1 MNPSSTL
8 VKAKSFRSRWS
19 GVSYFVPAILA
30 VAAVITGLVSADIA
44 ERARHMAAQ
53 RLSAA
58 EQLGQ
63 AASTLETS
71 IHGSLNLVHGLIAAI
86 AADPTM
92 TRLEFD
98 ALSQRIF
105 AVPSQLRNLAAAPD
119 LVVRYVYPEAA
130 NRTVVGLDYRS
141 DPIQYASV
149 NDAVKRRALVVTG
162 PVKLKQGGTGLIGR
176 YPVFALQDGRFWGVV
191 SAVIGLEALYVDS
204 NIDTPDQPLNIAIG
218 QRPDP
223 AEEDVF
229 FGDWTLFSQDSVQ
242 TSVELGYGTW
252 YLSAIPK
259 GGWRPVPG
267 HMASFRIYALLIAV
281 CIVAPLVWAGWLMQ
295 QRQRNIVVLQQREE
309 QLEGLS
315 QRLGL
320 ALDASEIGV
329 WEYEP
334 STDSFLWDERMS
346 ELFGISEKRLVR
358 CYADWRNAIHP
369 HDLNVAERPM
379 LEALAD
385 ECHYITQYRIVT
397 PTGDIRHIR
406 AHGAVYRTP
415 NGLQRLVGASWDV
428 SEDVRLH
435 TELQDARTRA
445 EAQNDQLRAARRTL
459 EHQSLHDAL
468 TGLPNRRFLD
478 QFMEAAET
486 MDKDNRLAFIHFD
499 LDRFK
504 EVNDTLGHAAG
515 DEVLKVVT
523 GRVLKLISHDEFVA
537 RIGGDEFVAVTSG
550 EAPEERA
557 RQLADEI
564 IKSLAKPILFDS
576 RECHVGCS
584 AGIAFQSESAEQPRQ
599 LLINADVALYEA
611 KKRGR
616 NRAEEFSQALLLA
629 TIHLRRTSDE
639 LLTALEKD
647 QIVPFFQPQFDARTM
662 AIAGVEALARWHHPT
677 RGLLTPDTFLSIA
690 DSLHRSAEIDAII
703 LEKALLQA
711 SRWRALG
718 LEVPKLSVNISAQRL
733 KDDRLMKRL
742 SSLAFVPGTLSF
754 ELLESI
760 SFDGQDQG
768 LRDAIMHLKGMG
780 IDIEIDDFGTGH
792 ASIVSLIELGP
803 KRLKIDRKLIAPLQ
817 ATGSQH
823 RLVASIIEIGHSQ
836 GIEIVAEGV
845 ETMAQAAI
853 LRSLGCQTLQGYAFA
868 RPLAANDFIAFARQ
882 WQDAHPV
889 GTGSGIAQAV

>member
-1 MNPSSTL
+1 L
-8 VKAKSFRSRWS
+8 
-19 GVSYFVPAILA
+19 PAILA
-30 VAAVITGLVSADIA
+30 VAAVIAGVVSADLS
-44 ERARHMAAQ
+44 ERERYMAAQ

-63 AASTLETS
+63 VASSLES
-71 IHGSLNLVHGLIAAI
+71 NMHGSLILVHGLVAAI
-86 AADPTM
+86 AANPRM
-92 TRLEFD
+92 TQDQFTAVSE
-98 ALSQRIF
+98 RIF
-105 AVPSQLRNLAAAPD
+105 AVPSQLRNVAAAPN
-119 LVVRYVYPEAA
+119 LVVRFIHPAQS
-130 NRTVVGLDYRS
+130 NQQIIGMDYRA
-141 DPIQYASV
+141 DPVKHAAV
-149 NDAVKRRALVVTG
+149 LDALQRRALVVTG
-162 PVKLKQGGTGLIGR
+162 PTGLRQGGNGLIAR
-176 YPVFALQDGRFWGVV
+176 YPVFALADGRFWGIV
-191 SAVIGLEALYVDS
+191 SAVVDLATLFEES
-204 NIDTPDQPLNIAIG
+204 NIKSDRQPLQITIG
-218 QRPDP
+218 NRPDP
-223 AEEDVF
+223 DQTEIF
-229 FGDWTLFSQDSVQ
+229 FGDWQVFAQEPVRA
-242 TSVELGYGTW
+242 SVELGYDTW
-252 YLSAIPK
+252 YLAAVPK
-259 GGWRPVPG
+259 GGWQTVPPKIDY
-267 HMASFRIYALLIAV
+267 FRIYALLIAF
-281 CIVAPLVWAGWLMQ
+281 CIVAPLIWAGWLMQ
-295 QRQRNIVVLQQREE
+295 QRQRNIVTLQQREE
-309 QLEGLS
+309 QLEALS

-334 STDSFLWDERMS
+334 STDSFLWDKRMS
-346 ELFGISEKRLVR
+346 ELYGTSANRFV
-358 CYADWRNAIHP
+358 YTYDDWRNAIHP
-369 HDLNVAERPM
+369 DDLNAAERPM

-397 PTGDIRHIR
+397 NAGETRHIR

-415 NGLQRLVGASWDV
+415 QGLQRMVGASWDV
-428 SEDVRLH
+428 SDDVRLQ
-435 TELQDARTRA
+435 TELRDAQARA

-478 QFMEAAET
+478 QFMEAAQT
-486 MDKDNRLAFIHFD
+486 MDGDNRLAFIHFD

-515 DEVLKVVT
+515 DEVLKEVKT
-523 GRVLKLISHDEFVA
+523 RVLKLITHDEFVA

-550 EAPEERA
+550 VAPETRA
-557 RQLADEI
+557 RELAEAI
-564 IKSLAKPILFDS
+564 IKALAKPILFDS

-584 AGIAFQSESAEQPRQ
+584 AGIACQTLGIEQPRQ

-616 NRAEEFSQALLLA
+616 NRTEEFSQEMLLA

-639 LLTALEKD
+639 LLTALEND
-647 QIVPFFQPQFDARTM
+647 QIMPFFQPQFDARTM
-662 AIAGVEALARWHHPT
+662 AIAGVEALARWEHPT
-677 RGLLTPDTFLSIA
+677 RGLLTPHEFLGIA
-690 DSLHRSAEIDAII
+690 DSLHRSAEIDAIM

-711 SRWRALG
+711 NRWRALG

-733 KDDRLMKRL
+733 KDERLMKRL

-768 LRDAIMHLKGMG
+768 LRDAILHLKSMG

-817 ATGSQH
+817 ASGPQH

-845 ETMAQAAI
+845 ETMTQAAI
-853 LRSLGCQTLQGYAFA
+853 LRSLGCQSLQGYAFA
-868 RPLAANDFIAFARQ
+868 RPLSANDFVAFATQ
-882 WQDAHPV
+882 WQDAHPPEL
-889 GTGSGIAQAV
+889 AQAV

>member
-30 VAAVITGLVSADIA
+30 VAAVIAGVVSADLA
-44 ERARHMAAQ
+44 ERARHMAGQ

-63 AASTLETS
+63 VTSSIETN
-71 IHGSLNLVHGLIAAI
+71 IHGSLNLVHGLVAAI
-86 AADPTM
+86 AANPTI
-92 TRLEFD
+92 TQPQFD
-98 ALSQRIF
+98 DLSERIF
-105 AVPSQLRNLAAAPD
+105 AVSSQLRNVAAAPGF
-119 LVVRYVYPEAA
+119 VVRYVYPAQA
-130 NRTVVGLDYRS
+130 NRSIVGLDYRV
-141 DPIQYASV
+141 DPVRHASV
-149 NDAVKRRALVVTG
+149 MDAVQKRALVVTG
-162 PVKLKQGGTGLIGR
+162 PVGLKQGGTGLIAR
-176 YPVFALQDGRFWGVV
+176 YPVFALADGRFWGVV
-191 SAVIGLEALYVDS
+191 SAVIGLEALYLDS
-204 NIDTPDQPLNIAIG
+204 DIGTPEQPLQIAIS
-218 QRPDP
+218 QRPSPEAD
-223 AEEDVF
+223 DVF
-229 FGDWTLFSQDSVQ
+229 LGDYGLFAQEPVRA
-242 TSVELGYGTW
+242 SVELGYDTW
-252 YLSAIPK
+252 YLAAVPK
-259 GGWRPVPG
+259 GGWQAVPP
-267 HMASFRIYALLIAV
+267 HMVSFRIYALLIAF
-281 CIVAPLVWAGWLMQ
+281 CIVAPLIWAGWLMQ
-295 QRQRNIVVLQQREE
+295 QRQRYIVTLQQREE
-309 QLEGLS
+309 QLEALS

-334 STDSFLWDERMS
+334 STDSFLWDRRMS
-346 ELFGISEKRLVR
+346 ELYGLSDSRFIHS
-358 CYADWRNAIHP
+358 YADWRKTIHP
-369 HDLNVAERPM
+369 DDLAFADQPMHEAFAGER
-379 LEALAD
+379 
-385 ECHYITQYRIVT
+385 HYLTQYRIVT
-397 PTGDIRHIR
+397 PAGDIRHIR
-406 AHGAVYRTP
+406 AHGAVHRTP
-415 NGLQRLVGASWDV
+415 AGTQRLVGASWDV
-428 SEDVRLH
+428 SEDVALH

-478 QFMEAAET
+478 QFMEAAQT
-486 MDKDNRLAFIHFD
+486 MDKANRLAFIHFD

-504 EVNDTLGHAAG
+504 EVNDTLSHAAG

-557 RQLADEI
+557 RELADEI

-584 AGIAFQSESAEQPRQ
+584 AGIAYQSACAEQPRQ

-616 NRAEEFSQALLLA
+616 NRTEEFSQALLLA

-639 LLTALEKD
+639 LLTALEND

-677 RGLLTPDTFLSIA
+677 RGLLRPDTFLGIA
-690 DSLHRSAEIDAII
+690 DSLHRSAEIDAIM
-703 LEKALLQA
+703 LEKALQQA

-718 LEVPKLSVNISAQRL
+718 LDVPKLSVNISAQRL

-768 LRDAIMHLKGMG
+768 LRDAILHLKTMG

-817 ATGSQH
+817 AAGSQH

-853 LRSLGCQTLQGYAFA
+853 LRSLGCQALQGYAFA
-868 RPLAANDFIAFARQ
+868 RPLSANDFVAFARQ

-889 GTGSGIAQAV
+889 GTGPGVAQAV